1 MKGQGLAAF
10 LLHRLAAQAGRQGYR
25 AVYAEILADNAAMI
39 RLAEK
44 LGFKTAPHP
53 EDAQLVTARLT
64 LQKDKRPK
72 KRLLRQ

>member
-1 MKGQGLAAF
+1 
-10 LLHRLAAQAGRQGYR
+10 
-25 AVYAEILADNAAMI
+25 MI

-44 LGFKTAPHP
+44 LGLKTAPHP
-53 EDAQLVTARLT
+53 EDARLITAKLP